1 MNKATFLFCV
11 TAALLVSIA
20 EATVS
25 GVTCKQRWPFSGKVD
40 VDFTLT
46 SSEPQD
52 ILFKFTYTGQR
63 DEPKAITNRWLD
75 ATVYG
80 ATNGVNHFV
89 FDPAEY
95 GVGDRS
101 LPGLTVEPVW
111 ATNVSERLY
120 LVLDSSSWRHEF
132 LSETPVDGW
141 TQTVYKTTKMPF
153 RRVLK
158 GTYTLGHTYAEIKK
172 MKGSNPTTLQ
182 QASMLQRQVT
192 LGSDYYIA
200 LFPMTESQHSYFN
213 GGTSSNVGYHQCT
226 YEHLRGNTNEVAESN
241 INWPY
246 TGVGQVKPGNGSFF
260 GYVNQRLK
268 GLVMDLPT
276 AAQFE
281 IAVRAGTTTIF
292 PNGGTVDS
300 TTAELQDLWLEFS
313 CPASPGKEA
322 IGLRKPNQWNIY
334 NPIGM
339 CYYWCLDA
347 VDGKNR
353 SRSAPNWEDNIAPGP
368 RGLDP
373 VGETVPTGYDLLYR
387 KCPGSGYASGTGTAS
402 MPGNCR
408 CAPPLTDFKAVVRP
422 ALHLADPR
430 DDL

>member
-120 LVLDSSSWRHEF
+120 LVLDITNGAYEF
-132 LSETPVDGW
+132 LNETPANGW
-141 TQTVYKTTKMPF
+141 TQAVYKSSKMPF
-153 RRVLK
+153 RRVAK
-158 GTYTLGHTYAEIKK
+158 GNYTLGHSEADLKHAKSGVSSMEKK
-172 MKGSNPTTLQ
+172 SMGSRL
-182 QASMLQRQVT
+182 VT

-200 LFPMTESQHSYFN
+200 IFPLTGAQYYYSA
-213 GGTSSNVGYHQCT
+213 GGTSTDYYYRTMT
-226 YEHLRGNTNEVAESN
+226 YDGARGNTNEVAELN
-241 INWPY
+241 VNWPY
-246 TGVGQVKPGNGSFF
+246 TGVGEVLSTSWVGKMNTKLAGRA
-260 GYVNQRLK
+260 VL
-268 GLVMDLPT
+268 DLPT
-276 AAQFE
+276 DAQYE
-281 IAVRAGTTTIF
+281 VAIRAGTTTYF
-292 PNGGTVDS
+292 FNGGDS
-300 TTAELQDLWLEFS
+300 TTSTTVMSNLWTQFS
-313 CPASPGKEA
+313 YPGNKEHV
-322 IGLRKPNQWNIY
+322 GLRQPNQWNIY
-334 NPIGM
+334 NPQGM
-339 CYYWCLDA
+339 AYYWCLDA
-347 VDGKNR
+347 VSTSQYGWK
-353 SRSAPNWEDNIAPGP
+353 DNINAGP
-368 RGLDP
+368 AGLDP
-373 VGETVPTGYDLLYR
+373 VGEKVPVGSPMQRVAHGNGY
-387 KCPGSGYASGTGTAS
+387 SSGTGLGALAGYRRT
-402 MPGNCR
+402 
-408 CAPPLTDFKAVVRP
+408 APPAGSSYTAAVRP
-422 ALHLADPR
+422 VLHLADPR